1 MEDTGDMEDAE
12 GCGMAGEAVDDGG
25 RRKQLQ
31 KMQKTQK
38 AGMARDGLGRTMSM
52 YADDNPGGARNQG
65 LAARWSMGHYI
76 VGLRKFPCHEFF
88 K

>member
-1 MEDTGDMEDAE
+1 MEDAE

-38 AGMARDGLGRTMSM
+38 AGMARDGLGRTTSM
-52 YADDNPGGARNQG
+52 YADDHPGGA
-65 LAARWSMGHYI
+65 SI
-76 VGLRKFPCHEFF
+76 I
-88 K
+88 